1 MNFSLSGLSRYLNQL
16 ADVCITAKNLM
27 FEKSVAL
34 GTCVKKIQRTK
45 FNGSMCA
52 GAHFTLDE
60 TAQCAT
66 ITACMHAHNKFMT
79 LSVHICCIC
88 DTISQT
94 KVVSIH
100 RVQIMQ

>member
-34 GTCVKKIQRTK
+34 STCVKKQRPM
-45 FNGSMCA
+45 FNLLMCA

-79 LSVHICCIC
+79 LSVHI
-88 DTISQT
+88 
-94 KVVSIH
+94 
-100 RVQIMQ
+100 